1 MESSKVLEKNEKD
14 EDYIKLQDQE
24 LMNKVTNMSTIMF
37 HFYDENC
44 ERDKKNR
51 NELGKFCSLSCSNDP
66 TEDEKKLK
74 IFIDICKEIYKD
86 LSK

>member
-37 HFYDENC
+37 HFYDEKY
-44 ERDKKNR
+44 ERDKNFR

-66 TEDEKKLK
+66 TKDEKKLK
-74 IFIDICKEIYKD
+74 IFINICKEIYKD